1 MLSHIINPVVIW
13 AVLFHCLQNKEIKEL
28 THFAQ
33 TVSWSTM
40 NTSIIQLA
48 LKVIG
53 CKTSNSAIR
62 QSEIPPRTCRWIKLI
77 EERKI
82 DQGKE
87 TALKKSVSYLAQR
100 KRNFA

>member
-1 MLSHIINPVVIW
+1 MLSRITNPVVIW
-13 AVLFHCLQNKEIKEL
+13 AVLFHFLQNKEIKEL

-33 TVSWSTM
+33 TVLWSTM
-40 NTSIIQLA
+40 NTSVIQIA

-62 QSEIPPRTCRWIKLI
+62 QSEILPRACRWIQLI

-82 DQGKE
+82 DQEKE
-87 TALKKSVSYLAQR
+87 TALKSRTKKTKFCLG
-100 KRNFA
+100 